1 LVVAATLLGPTAD
14 SLAEASWR
22 RPVVVARDAAPAVS
36 VQVMWDEEQASLVT
50 PAGSPAQALFDVVGS
65 RVAVV
70 ELLEGGA
77 VVSEV
82 AELLSLPGLSHRVV
96 ATSTDILALFDLEAK
111 VPGTRTLWLHEEG
124 VGEPGLEELVSQL
137 RSQGVD
143 GVAFHHLNVHPLLV
157 DRMRR
162 EGFLIAAWGVPAGNE
177 TDRLTDLGVNFLM
190 LDETA
195 RAKEVTPMSRLA
207 VSFAT
212 P

>member
-1 LVVAATLLGPTAD
+1 MVVAQ
-14 SLAEASWR
+14 
-22 RPVVVARDAAPAVS
+22 DAAPAVS
-36 VQVMWDEEQASLVT
+36 VQVMWDEERASLVT
-50 PAGSPAQALFDVVGS
+50 TTGLSANALFDLVGS

-70 ELLEGGA
+70 ELLEGAAGA
-77 VVSEV
+77 QEM
-82 AELLSLPGLSHRVV
+82 ANLLALPGLSHRVV

-124 VGEPGLEELVSQL
+124 VGEPGLDDLVAQL